1 MISDERLRLALEEY
15 DKAIMAALPE
25 PSACNHQFS
34 RRFERKMRGVFRMAK
49 HPVAYKA
56 LQRAAC
62 ILLALLALFGGVIA
76 FNPDVRA
83 AVIHWVKEQIGQFS
97 RYYHTGETIPES
109 AQHKHY
115 ELGWLP
121 EGYVYMDRLTEEND
135 ETVVYV
141 NDSDRLLYF
150 SCFYQSSDG
159 PFLNTSMDISKT
171 IFVGNLTADLYLS
184 QAPNYNSAIVWTDP
198 ESGLL
203 FSIFADTSEE
213 DLIKLMQHVT
223 EKK

>member
-83 AVIHWVKEQIGQFS
+83 NAGISSGNIGKE
-97 RYYHTGETIPES
+97 
-109 AQHKHY
+109 
-115 ELGWLP
+115 
-121 EGYVYMDRLTEEND
+121 
-135 ETVVYV
+135 
-141 NDSDRLLYF
+141 
-150 SCFYQSSDG
+150 
-159 PFLNTSMDISKT
+159 
-171 IFVGNLTADLYLS
+171 
-184 QAPNYNSAIVWTDP
+184 
-198 ESGLL
+198 
-203 FSIFADTSEE
+203 
-213 DLIKLMQHVT
+213 
-223 EKK
+223 